1 MAKNRVTRK
10 RNVSAAI
17 HEEEVVYLDRAV
29 VSRKAHFRPVQQNAP
44 KSVSKKRKPCHTG
57 KRKYKDKRAADRARH
72 LINTKGVRSGIPQL
86 MEEYSLKRSYRCSC
100 GWWHHTSYPDLY
112 RIGA

>member
-1 MAKNRVTRK
+1 MAKNTVKRK
-10 RNVSAAI
+10 RNVSAAM
-17 HEEEVVYLDRAV
+17 HEEDVVYLDRAV

-86 MEEYSLKRSYRCSC
+86 MEEYSLKRSYKCSC